1 MFGLA
6 RRTGLAD
13 DTLQS
18 VPELACLICRQ
29 FDNEP
34 PATFERDTH
43 DDSAPLLGN
52 FERTI
57 ACPRLHRR
65 HACIPF
71 LPRAAWGRRASLA
84 ADPPAASTSTVVD
97 HYPVFGTLSGNDQL
111 GDRQTGVL

>member
-1 MFGLA
+1 MTRQPPGLSLEPRYSDNEA
-6 RRTGLAD
+6 LND
-13 DTLQS
+13 NTLQS
-18 VPELACLICRQ
+18 VPELACFFCRQ

-34 PATFERDTH
+34 PTTFERDTH
-43 DDSAPLLGN
+43 HDPPPFLGN

-84 ADPPAASTSTVVD
+84 ADPPAASTSTGCSII
-97 HYPVFGTLSGNDQL
+97 PFSG
-111 GDRQTGVL
+111 R